1 VDTPAHDAAPL
12 TASPGLVLDE
22 RYRLDQVRAD
32 HQPRSGPRSMLWRA
46 IDDSLGRFVAV
57 QIVQGADAKRR
68 RRIVKAATKASTV
81 ADARFVR
88 VYDVGEVELDG
99 RPAVWIAYEW
109 IDAPSLATVVRDEPL
124 PPPVATDVARQCAEA
139 MDVAADAGLSHGRLH
154 PDQVHLPLTGAV
166 RISGLATAAV
176 VHDVTPDEAG
186 DVRAL
191 GALLF
196 AALTGRWPLAGW
208 HGLPS
213 VGGSASAQGRPRAV
227 RAGVPRDL
235 DTLTADALAGR
246 FGSPRTLAQA
256 LAAMPSRSID
266 AVPEP
271 AGEPRP
277 DILRRWLWRVVP
289 PLLVVTIGIAGWV
302 IGSELGRVPLVARQ
316 HHATLPP
323 EKQNGPQHNRVRLVW
338 HRPPAVTSFD
348 PGGDG
353 EENPDATSLAVDRD
367 PTTAWTTDTYRNDPH
382 LGGLKSGVGL
392 LLDLGRPRQVQV
404 ADLVLSAAG
413 ADVEI
418 HAGDQ
423 VPTQAGD
430 LPTVAQR
437 SDARSSLRLN
447 LAHPVTA
454 RYWLVWFTKLPPD
467 AGGFRVGVA
476 EVALLG

>member
-213 VGGSASAQGRPRAV
+213 VGGSAGAPCRRPARPRHADRRRSRRPV
-227 RAGVPRDL
+227 RVAKNPGAG
-235 DTLTADALAGR
+235 AGR
-246 FGSPRTLAQA
+246 DAQPVDRRRTGAGGR
-256 LAAMPSRSID
+256 AA
-266 AVPEP
+266 AGHP
-271 AGEPRP
+271 APMVVAGGASAARRH
-277 DILRRWLWRVVP
+277 DRHRWL
-289 PLLVVTIGIAGWV
+289 GH
-302 IGSELGRVPLVARQ
+302 RQ
-316 HHATLPP
+316 
-323 EKQNGPQHNRVRLVW
+323 
-338 HRPPAVTSFD
+338 
-348 PGGDG
+348 
-353 EENPDATSLAVDRD
+353 
-367 PTTAWTTDTYRNDPH
+367 
-382 LGGLKSGVGL
+382 
-392 LLDLGRPRQVQV
+392 
-404 ADLVLSAAG
+404 
-413 ADVEI
+413 
-418 HAGDQ
+418 
-423 VPTQAGD
+423 
-430 LPTVAQR
+430 
-437 SDARSSLRLN
+437 
-447 LAHPVTA
+447 
-454 RYWLVWFTKLPPD
+454 
-467 AGGFRVGVA
+467 
-476 EVALLG
+476 